1 MLSRSPYATAVSL
14 DDDGTIVLHLRTQE
28 YYRLNGTAQRLWT
41 AFDEQKTWTV
51 EQLARHLY
59 RTAVPFK
66 EDGPSRADVQDD
78 VEAFVETMAGNG
90 LLTHIS

>member
-1 MLSRSPYATAVSL
+1 
-14 DDDGTIVLHLRTQE
+14 
-28 YYRLNGTAQRLWT
+28 
-41 AFDEQKTWTV
+41 V

-78 VEAFVETMAGNG
+78 VETFVETMAGNG